1 MAKWKLR
8 GEVVGLFDKF
18 RRGLGKSREAVFGRI
33 GQLFS
38 GRRLDESLFDEL
50 EELLIAA
57 DVGVD
62 TSLWLVGR
70 VRELARRGRVDDADE
85 LPRLLQTAMLEALQ
99 DADVS
104 MQRAEHGPTLYLFV
118 GVNGVG
124 KTTSIGKLAHRYRQ
138 EGQKVILAAGDT
150 FRAAA
155 IEQLM
160 VWGERAGCDV
170 VRHAQ
175 GADPAAVVYD
185 AIAAARAR
193 SADVILCDTA
203 GRLHNKAHLMAEL
216 SKIAKVAAREL
227 PGSPHEVLLVVDAT
241 TGQNAL
247 NQTRAFQEAA
257 DVTGIVL
264 TKLDG
269 TAKGGVILPIVREY
283 GIPVKWVGL
292 GEGIDDLEP
301 FSAEA
306 FVSAIAQ
313 PESV

>member
-1 MAKWKLR
+1 VL
-8 GEVVGLFDKF
+8 
-18 RRGLGKSREAVFGRI
+18 GRI
-33 GQLFS
+33 GALLS
-38 GRRLDESLFDEL
+38 GRRLDESLYEEM

-62 TSLWLVGR
+62 TALWLVER
-70 VRELARRGRVDDADE
+70 VRQLARRERVSEADE
-85 LPRLLQTAMLEALQ
+85 VPRLLQAAMLEALAE
-99 DADVS
+99 ADPTMHS
-104 MQRAEHGPTLYLFV
+104 APTGPTLYLFV

-124 KTTSIGKLAHRYRQ
+124 KTTSIGKLAYRLKG
-138 EGQKVILAAGDT
+138 EGKKVILAAGDT

-160 VWGERAGCDV
+160 VWGDRVGCDV

-216 SKIAKVAAREL
+216 AKIAKVAAREL
-227 PGSPHEVLLVVDAT
+227 PGAPHEVLLVLDAT

-247 NQTRAFQEAA
+247 NQTQAFREAA
-257 DVTGIVL
+257 DVSGIIL

-269 TAKGGVILPIVREY
+269 TAKGGVVLPIVREY
-283 GIPVKWVGL
+283 GVPVKWVGL

-306 FVSAIAQ
+306 FVAAIAR
-313 PESV
+313 P